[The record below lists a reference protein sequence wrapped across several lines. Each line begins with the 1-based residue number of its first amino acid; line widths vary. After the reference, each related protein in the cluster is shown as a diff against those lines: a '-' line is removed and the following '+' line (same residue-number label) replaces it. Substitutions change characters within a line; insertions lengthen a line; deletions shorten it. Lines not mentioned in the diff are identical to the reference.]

1 MKNSIILMVIV
12 MIFSV
17 GCAPV
22 EKTEIVDEM
31 PPVVYVTGTPF
42 AQDLIEEMF
51 EEKALMN
58 KDREK
63 PQLKIS
69 TDLIFDSS
77 RPIAVMIDNH
87 FMARPQSALAEA
99 KIIYEVLAEGPITRY
114 MIILDQSSDAE
125 IGPVRSARPYFI
137 GFAMEYDSLYAHV
150 GGSEDAKSMIRAKS
164 IDNLNGL
171 SAGSNVYWRT
181 SHKSMPHNLYTSVS
195 ALKKES
201 IRLRYPAETDDASA
215 LMRYSRSVE
224 IENGDGLY
232 EFAITYKAKTN
243 SDPEGYIVKYVYN
256 ADNKVYE
263 RYINGKRQKDENS
276 EIPIDAGNIIIQ
288 MTDHRVIDSAGRREI
303 DTVGQGKGFYVTN
316 GKYETITW
324 EKKSYESPTLYLNQ
338 KGERIIFNPGKIFI
352 QVIEYE
358 SQFSIR

>member
-1 MKNSIILMVIV
+1 MKKSIILIVII
-12 MIFSV
+12 MIFSI
-17 GCAPV
+17 GCTPA

-31 PPVVYVTGTPF
+31 PPVVYVAGTPF
-42 AQDLIEEMF
+42 AQDLIKEMF

-58 KDREK
+58 KDRER

-69 TDLIFDSS
+69 TDLIFDTS

-87 FMARPQSALAEA
+87 FMARPQSALSEA

-114 MIILDQSSDAE
+114 MIVLDQLSDVE

-150 GGSEDAKSMIRAKS
+150 GGSEDGKSMIRAKS

-195 ALKKES
+195 ALIKES
-201 IRLRYPAETDDASA
+201 KRLKYSTETDDAST
-215 LMRYSRSVE
+215 LKSYSRAVGLD
-224 IENGDGLY
+224 NGVDLS
-232 EFAITYKAKTN
+232 EFTITYKPKSN
-243 SDPEGYIVKYVYN
+243 SDPEGYIVKYAYN
-256 ADNKVYE
+256 TDKKVYE
-263 RYINGKRQKDENS
+263 RYINDKRQRDENS

-303 DTVGQGKGFYVTN
+303 DTVGKGIGFYVTN
-316 GKYETITW
+316 GKYESITW
-324 EKKSYESPTLYLNQ
+324 EKKSYESPTIYMNQ
-338 KGERIIFNPGKIFI
+338 QGERIIFNPGKIFI

-358 SQFSIR
+358 SQFIIR